1 MLFILSL
8 PYVSFEC
15 ALSSKQNKTNKGYF
29 PKDLPENQ
37 FYREQPGLSEECGEG
52 EGFLEKSGT
61 CQQALLCSSPSASQT
76 AACAVH
82 WAAPQRRPQGRMD
95 LPQPQWGPQW
105 ALLTRCLPNQYPR
118 WTERAGSP
126 RGRAHSPL

>member
-1 MLFILSL
+1 MDVSRDAEALFLGDRTHAFHSL
-8 PYVSFEC
+8 CPYVSFEC

-52 EGFLEKSGT
+52 RVPIEKSGT

-76 AACAVH
+76 AAS
-82 WAAPQRRPQGRMD
+82 R
-95 LPQPQWGPQW
+95 
-105 ALLTRCLPNQYPR
+105 ALGTPAQASGAWTRSLS
-118 WTERAGSP
+118 GSP
-126 RGRAHSPL
+126 VGCFSLPA